1 MVLRHRIPQNLTTAK
16 QKRTYNPGHIRIGRS
31 FFSLLF
37 MVFAPGEDA
46 ERAVGGFQEQDAH
59 ELVREGQPGDR
70 QAQVACRFD
79 FRGKTVGGADDKAD
93 CAVRLADLR
102 EL

>member
-1 MVLRHRIPQNLTTAK
+1 MEHSDRQVL
-16 QKRTYNPGHIRIGRS
+16 
-31 FFSLLF
+31 FSLLF

-79 FRGKTVGGADDKAD
+79 LRGKTVRGADDEAD
-93 CAVRLADLR
+93 GAMRLADLR